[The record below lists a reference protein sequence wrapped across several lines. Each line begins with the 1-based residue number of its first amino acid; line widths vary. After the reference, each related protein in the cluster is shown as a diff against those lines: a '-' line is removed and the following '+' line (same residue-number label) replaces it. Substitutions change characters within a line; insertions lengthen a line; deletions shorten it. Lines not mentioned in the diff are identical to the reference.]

1 MTEERPIW
9 DSQPWKLAVVATV
22 AVAAGVKMLLTD
34 WTLAGLTAFVA
45 LLLVASG
52 ALRIVITRS
61 FRGLPGAF
69 AALGAGGDVAVG
81 ATLLGWPMP
90 TLIVLTLIVGAWIA
104 VRAVVDA
111 TIEVATRT
119 KGAHWLPLF
128 LITAVQCALGVVL
141 IIRPGGTVRAAG
153 ILIGATVALQAGLIF
168 GAAIVGRRSTR
179 RLAALE
185 ARLAS

>member
-61 FRGLPGAF
+61 FRGV
-69 AALGAGGDVAVG
+69 AGS
-81 ATLLGWPMP
+81 
-90 TLIVLTLIVGAWIA
+90 
-104 VRAVVDA
+104 
-111 TIEVATRT
+111 
-119 KGAHWLPLF
+119 
-128 LITAVQCALGVVL
+128 
-141 IIRPGGTVRAAG
+141 IRCPRCGRRRRSRRHAAG
-153 ILIGATVALQAGLIF
+153 LADADAYRPDSDSRSVDRGPRC
-168 GAAIVGRRSTR
+168 GRHDH
-179 RLAALE
+179 
-185 ARLAS
+185 